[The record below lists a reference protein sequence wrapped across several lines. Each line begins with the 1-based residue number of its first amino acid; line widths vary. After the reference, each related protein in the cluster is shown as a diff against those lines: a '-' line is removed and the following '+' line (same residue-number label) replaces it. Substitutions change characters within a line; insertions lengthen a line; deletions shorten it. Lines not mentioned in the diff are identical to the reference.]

1 MALIRCP
8 LGKSVENGGTMQAI
22 NNELEGQAAADSGK
36 KTNSLDRGGSSPNMK
51 EGTATKTRSSVLKDK
66 VMGSK
71 ENAQHCLAGSA
82 RTLKE
87 LEGQAAADSGKK
99 TNSLDRGGSSPNMK
113 EGTATKT
120 RSSVLKDKNSE
131 FGEKEFK
138 EIFGDDAPK
147 QTYDQPGAVTPAT
160 VLIDE
165 EFRALPDSVQP
176 PEVIVQEEDYYHGF
190 MPREDANSLLVLD
203 GDFLLRTT
211 EIACGDNRNL
221 CLSLRWKGAPHHVI
235 VHKNKTTLQYG
246 LDPNLTFPTIADMID
261 FYTKKYFAIGS
272 MRILLK
278 NPILTQELEGQA
290 AADSGKKTNSLDRG
304 GSSPNM
310 KEGTA
315 TKTRSSVLKDKNS
328 EFGEKEFKEIFGDDA
343 PKQTYDQ
350 PGAVT
355 PATVLI
361 DEEFR
366 ALPDSVQPPEVIV
379 QEEDYYHGFMP
390 REDANSLLVLDGDF
404 LLRTTEIACGDNR
417 NLCLSLRWK
426 GAPHHVIVHKNK
438 TTLQYGLDP
447 NLTFPTIADM
457 IDFYTKKY
465 FAIGS
470 MRILLKNPILTQIW
484 ELKHSQV
491 RLLKKLG
498 EGAFGEVHYGRF
510 ALTPR
515 FVVNVAV
522 KLLKCGVMNKKKVD
536 EMMTEVRMMRGMRH
550 PHIVRFYGVANR
562 QEPLMI
568 VMELIKEGALDKYLA
583 SKASEIKVDARLSMA
598 CDAALGLQYVHGL
611 GIMHREEGALDKYLA
626 SKASEI
632 KVDARLSMA
641 CDAAL
646 GLQYVHGLGIMHRD
660 IAARN
665 CLYDGE
671 GVKLSDFGMSKK
683 GTKHILDATEK
694 APIRWLAPEV
704 FRTHIYT
711 AYADIWAY
719 GVLVWEI
726 FNNAIEPYKGWN
738 AAQVKTEVLKGY
750 RLKMPDWAPSKVK
763 EICARAWNDQ
773 MYARPTLDEIANELL
788 VETGRRK
795 PDALPKLVN
804 FTSEDYSTSSAPS
817 RLYRRS
823 SRSRPSW
830 KGHKRSSRVS
840 IPSGVGGLACK
851 SSSTLLV
858 GASDLEVDT
867 AICESNSGSREG
879 KSLERFRPSRR
890 RKR

>member
-1 MALIRCP
+1 MQFIILFVLLTVAL
-8 LGKSVENGGTMQAI
+8 KFQ
-22 NNELEGQAAADSGK
+22 
-36 KTNSLDRGGSSPNMK
+36 
-51 EGTATKTRSSVLKDK
+51 
-66 VMGSK
+66 
-71 ENAQHCLAGSA
+71 
-82 RTLKE
+82 
-87 LEGQAAADSGKK
+87 
-99 TNSLDRGGSSPNMK
+99 
-113 EGTATKT
+113 
-120 RSSVLKDKNSE
+120 NSE

-278 NPILTQELEGQA
+278 NPILTQA
-290 AADSGKKTNSLDRG
+290 SRT
-304 GSSPNM
+304 
-310 KEGTA
+310 
-315 TKTRSSVLKDKNS
+315 
-328 EFGEKEFKEIFGDDA
+328 
-343 PKQTYDQ
+343 
-350 PGAVT
+350 
-355 PATVLI
+355 
-361 DEEFR
+361 
-366 ALPDSVQPPEVIV
+366 SVQW
-379 QEEDYYHGFMP
+379 
-390 REDANSLLVLDGDF
+390 A
-404 LLRTTEIACGDNR
+404 LLRNCCIR
-417 NLCLSLRWK
+417 L
-426 GAPHHVIVHKNK
+426 
-438 TTLQYGLDP
+438 LQ
-447 NLTFPTIADM
+447 
-457 IDFYTKKY
+457 
-465 FAIGS
+465 
-470 MRILLKNPILTQIW
+470 LLFSRFNAAIW

-568 VMELIKEGALDKYLA
+568 VMELIK
-583 SKASEIKVDARLSMA
+583 
-598 CDAALGLQYVHGL
+598 
-611 GIMHREEGALDKYLA
+611 EGALDKYLA

-788 VETGRRK
+788 VETGR
-795 PDALPKLVN
+795 
-804 FTSEDYSTSSAPS
+804 
-817 RLYRRS
+817 
-823 SRSRPSW
+823 
-830 KGHKRSSRVS
+830 
-840 IPSGVGGLACK
+840 
-851 SSSTLLV
+851 
-858 GASDLEVDT
+858 
-867 AICESNSGSREG
+867 
-879 KSLERFRPSRR
+879 
-890 RKR
+890 